1 MANAGMSKTLPN
13 FLLPR
18 LSWKTQTP
26 SFHHNAIRAASS
38 ASSSFDHFSG
48 RRDVQRQRSI
58 NAIRYSGALRSRS
71 SILQNPLH
79 QRVFHATA
87 RRSRDHHFDTLK
99 FVQRL
104 QEEGFTEAQSV
115 AMMKVLSDVIEER
128 FYFLQTPSQSPD

>member
-1 MANAGMSKTLPN
+1 MANLGMSKTLPS

-18 LSWKTQTP
+18 LSWKTQTTC
-26 SFHHNAIRAASS
+26 FHHNTIRAASS
-38 ASSSFDHFSG
+38 ASSFVNSSG
-48 RRDVQRQRSI
+48 RRDVQSQRSTH
-58 NAIRYSGALRSRS
+58 AIRYSGALRSRS
-71 SILQNPLH
+71 GILQNPSH
-79 QRVFHATA
+79 HRVFHATA

-128 FYFLQTPSQSPD
+128 FDSLQPSSQSID